1 VRVLIA
7 GGTGFLGARF
17 TELLLESGDR
27 HKITAVRVVARDTAT
42 ASHLGAAG
50 AELMAGDA
58 SDPAFARRAV
68 KGMDAVVHC
77 AGRSGLGGPLRL
89 YQSNIDITAALLDA
103 ARAADVCRFIHIGS
117 PSAYFDDTNTLNR
130 DENYRATWAPHG
142 YALSKM
148 TADCMVLAANTDD
161 FGTISL
167 RPRFVSGRGD
177 SYLLT
182 RFISLHRA
190 GMLWRIG
197 PGDNLVDF
205 TAVANQANA
214 MLLSLKASAHACGEA
229 YNITNGEPVNLWK
242 FLDQV
247 MQQVGLRP
255 IRGAVP
261 YWVARLGGLAA
272 EGLFVFADRPPG
284 LNRASA
290 AVLSHAMTLSIEK
303 ARTRLGYQARQSNGE
318 MLAEFADWYLQRRH

>member
-7 GGTGFLGARF
+7 GGTGFLGTRF
-17 TELLLESGDR
+17 TELLLESGHQHD
-27 HKITAVRVVARDTAT
+27 ITAVRVVARDTAT

-68 KGMDAVVHC
+68 KGMNAVVHC
-77 AGRSGLGGPLRL
+77 AGRSGLGGPLKL

-103 ARAADVCRFIHIGS
+103 ARAADVYRFIHIGS
-117 PSAYFDDTNTLNR
+117 PSAYFDDTNALNR
-130 DENYRATWAPHG
+130 DENYRAAWAPDG
-142 YALSKM
+142 YALSK
-148 TADCMVLAANTDD
+148 TIADRMVLAANTDD

-167 RPRFVSGRGD
+167 RPRFVTGRGD
-177 SYLLT
+177 TYLLT

-190 GMLWRIG
+190 GVLWRIG

-205 TAVANQANA
+205 TAAANQADA
-214 MLLSLKASAHACGEA
+214 MILSLKASAHACGEA

-247 MQQVGLRP
+247 MVQVGLGP

-261 YWVARLGGLAA
+261 YWLARLTGIAA
-272 EGLFVFADRPPG
+272 EGLFAFASRPPG
-284 LNRASA
+284 LNRHSA
-290 AVLSHAMTLSIEK
+290 AVLSHSMTMSIER
-303 ARTRLGYQARQSNGE
+303 ARTRLGYQPRQSNGQ
-318 MLAEFADWYLQRRH
+318 MLTEFADWYGKRQ